1 MISPLLLVEKPLQD
15 SIASSYTVTTLM
27 VVFFILSSLAVA
39 FGKRTLMQLVCNI
52 FVTKERNSL
61 FDVST
66 NVDWWVSLILTTQAC
81 AMFSL
86 NMLVYL
92 DADASDEL
100 LLLKLFGASLLF
112 SLLYIVFKLLVY
124 RFNGWL
130 FFDGGS
136 NDVWID
142 TYKTIVYCNSFLFF
156 LLALLTIY
164 FNLSF
169 DVLQIV
175 IITIFVADKILA
187 LYKWTRLFL
196 TSKVGFLLF
205 FLQFCALEILPVF
218 LGYRILLEINTL
230 VK

>member
-1 MISPLLLVEKPLQD
+1 MISPLLLIEKPLQD

-27 VVFFILSSLAVA
+27 VAFFILSSLAVA
-39 FGKRTLMQLVCNI
+39 FGKRTLVQLVCNI

-61 FDVST
+61 FDAST
-66 NVDWWVSLILTTQAC
+66 NVDWWVSLILILQAC

-86 NMLVYL
+86 NMLVYF
-92 DADASDEL
+92 DADASNEL
-100 LLLKLFGASLLF
+100 FLLKLFGACFLF
-112 SLLYIVFKLLVY
+112 AFVYLVFKFIAYAL
-124 RFNGWL
+124 NGWL
-130 FFDGGS
+130 FFDSGNNG
-136 NDVWID
+136 VWID
-142 TYKTIVYCNSFLFF
+142 TYKTIIYCNSFLFF

-169 DVLQIV
+169 GVLQIV
-175 IITIFVADKILA
+175 IITIFAADKILA

-230 VK
+230 LK